1 MRIQTFL
8 RLTAIT
14 TAVIGTVFIIAPF
27 QVTNIFVDQLGREA
41 LMFMRFL
48 GSSLVGYSYLNWQTA
63 KLNKLQAMHATL
75 VGNFATL
82 CIALLLSIIGVVSQD
97 LNLYGLLIVAL
108 HLVFASGF
116 GYYLLKLRRSK
127 N

>member
-1 MRIQTFL
+1 MRVQTFL
-8 RLTAIT
+8 KITALT
-14 TAVIGTVFIIAPF
+14 TALIGASFIIAPF
-27 QVTNIFVDQLGREA
+27 QLTNVFVDNLGGEA
-41 LMFMRFL
+41 LMFIRFL

-63 KLNKLQAMHATL
+63 KLNKLEAMHATL

-82 CIALLLSIIGVVSQD
+82 CIALLLSIIGVLTKD

-116 GYYLLKLRRSK
+116 GYFLLKSNR
-127 N
+127 